1 MRMYRENHYGD
12 YRNAEIC
19 NSIRSSGA
27 TCGGG
32 SEMLIVETLVFDES
46 GITSPTNAN
55 VPKWGGRAIRST
67 ATAIER

>member
-1 MRMYRENHYGD
+1 MQRYVT
-12 YRNAEIC
+12 A
-19 NSIRSSGA
+19 SA
-27 TCGGG
+27 QAVLPVGGG